1 MFVGRRKELSLLEE
15 AYTSK
20 KGELVVIYGRRRI
33 GKSCLVQNFTQGKK
47 NVFSFEA
54 LENETTQKQI
64 THFAQQLQK
73 QTNDPLLGSVDLKK
87 WENLFYYLTERT
99 LALLPENNGREKTV
113 LFFDEFQWMAVG
125 RSRLVSL
132 LKFFWDNFWK
142 EKNIMLILCGSIA
155 SFMVKKVLRSKALY
169 GRTTLEILLK
179 GLNPTDS
186 LSLLQHRR
194 SNEETIKYIMVFG
207 GVPKYLEQIN
217 TNQSFNQNMNQL
229 CFSSQGIMVHEVDR
243 IFYNQ
248 FRQAK
253 TYLRIVNL
261 LENRIHSMGEISE
274 KLKIPSGGGL
284 KLYLDNLELAEIIR
298 SYTPL
303 DRSETSKFK
312 KYMLC
317 NEYLLF
323 YFKYIKP
330 NIKTINESTSKKKFE
345 TLTGDSFNS
354 WLGFSFERFCLKY
367 SGALAQIMNF
377 EDEVLLASP
386 FFGRNDKKF
395 QIDLIYKR
403 ADKVITICEIKHQ
416 NKKISTKIIPE
427 MERKCSL
434 FNAPRGYVVEKA
446 LISLYGPDESLKN
459 AEYFHHIVT
468 LGDIFKNISIKGYQV
483 TL

>member
-1 MFVGRRKELSLLEE
+1 MFVGRKKELALLDE

-33 GKSCLVQNFTQGKK
+33 GKSRLIQNFTQGKK
-47 NVFSFEA
+47 KVFSFEA

-64 THFAQQLQK
+64 SHFAQQLQK
-73 QTNDPLLGSVDLKK
+73 QTNDPLLDSVDLKK
-87 WENLFYYLTERT
+87 WENIFYYFTERT
-99 LALLPENNGREKTV
+99 LQFKKSAKGKTI

-179 GLNPTDS
+179 GLSPVDS
-186 LSLLQHRR
+186 LSLLRQKR
-194 SNEETIKYIMVFG
+194 SNEETMKYIMVFG

-217 TNQSFNQNMNQL
+217 TNKSFNQNMNVL

-248 FRQAK
+248 FREAR

-261 LENRIHSMGEISE
+261 LEDSIHSMGEISK
-274 KLKIPSGGGL
+274 KLKIASGGGL
-284 KLYLDNLELAEIIR
+284 KQYLDNLELAEIIR
-298 SYTPL
+298 PYTPL
-303 DRSETSKFK
+303 DRLETSKFK
-312 KYMLC
+312 KYTLC
-317 NEYLLF
+317 DEYLLF

-345 TLTGDSFNS
+345 TLTGEGFKS

-367 SGALAQIMNF
+367 SGTLARIMNF

-386 FFGRNDKKF
+386 FFGRNDRKF
-395 QIDLIYKR
+395 QIDLLYKR
-403 ADKVITICEIKHQ
+403 ADKVITICEIKHH
-416 NKKISTKIIPE
+416 NKKIGTKIIPE

-434 FNAPRGYVVEKA
+434 FKAPRDYTVEKA

-459 AEYFHHIVT
+459 TDYFHHIVT
-468 LGDIFKNISIKGYQV
+468 LDDIFENVSS
-483 TL
+483 TPD